1 MLQWE
6 CLQGHVYLVQGEW
19 IPSDKKYVQKKK
31 VLNIVMFCSVDYDY
45 DYDAGL
51 LTVLTD
57 NLDTCKSFVGSS
69 RQRGCFGGQGA
80 ILGNPPSI
88 QALRFLTNRL
98 RTNIRY
104 SWLEALSKFK
114 LIGQLLVVCFMQT
127 WIFNHYS
134 GEYNFKSN
142 VICHIES
149 NVHATGFKMYLVLGA
164 E

>member
-1 MLQWE
+1 MTR
-6 CLQGHVYLVQGEW
+6 VQTMACGSCSNENAYKAMFIW
-19 IPSDKKYVQKKK
+19 YRVSEFPPTKNMSKKKK

-104 SWLEALSKFK
+104 S
-114 LIGQLLVVCFMQT
+114 
-127 WIFNHYS
+127 
-134 GEYNFKSN
+134 
-142 VICHIES
+142 
-149 NVHATGFKMYLVLGA
+149 
-164 E
+164 